1 MSLKF
6 SKQLL
11 LSLKCIF
18 SKAIFPVAFKKEKK
32 RSWDSDLMLFYCHL
46 VVQAL
51 QTLPNIRHIHHSN
64 SICWYEMKKYPHSS
78 NFQSVHVFTDRTEG
92 WVEVGR
98 MGRSEADPANIHWR
112 PWQSCCSL
120 LSLLCYTA
128 PEAFFSLN
136 RSEWSPPM
144 LAQTPESTREQCAG
158 SVQELQ
164 TTALWKLNKTTVQS
178 KALLQR

>member
-1 MSLKF
+1 
-6 SKQLL
+6 
-11 LSLKCIF
+11 
-18 SKAIFPVAFKKEKK
+18 
-32 RSWDSDLMLFYCHL
+32 MLFYCL
-46 VVQAL
+46 QVVQAL
-51 QTLPNIRHIHHSN
+51 QTLPNIRHIHHAN

-78 NFQSVHVFTDRTEG
+78 HFQSDNAFTDRTEG

-98 MGRSEADPANIHWR
+98 MGRPEADPANIHWR

-136 RSEWSPPM
+136 RSEWNLPM

-164 TTALWKLNKTTVQS
+164 TTALWKLNKTTHRYIKSTVA
-178 KALLQR
+178 ALVRNQRFRTSTAQQLSH